1 MTHIPYEL
9 FGARTG
15 NCIRVAIAFEEAG
28 LPYTIRLVDMKQKE
42 HQSAEFMAL
51 NPSGKVPVMIDRSR
65 GPEHAPLV
73 LTQSNAIL
81 YHLADLAP
89 ERLLGSRESRPRA
102 HERFFFFLTDVILP
116 SHAAFWLR
124 TEDSANVA
132 RRILNDRAMHAIRL
146 AERFAS
152 ENAFLGGDTFGLA
165 DIAAV
170 TIVHA
175 YERELEWDALP
186 ALRRWYEAA
195 MKRPSVARGMRA
207 FDD

>member
-1 MTHIPYEL
+1 MTHVPYDL
-9 FGARTG
+9 YGARTG
-15 NCIRVAIAFEEAG
+15 NSIRVAIAFEEAG
-28 LPYTIRLVDMKQKE
+28 LPYTVRLVDLRQGE

-51 NPSGKVPVMIDRSR
+51 NPSGKVPVIVDRSR

-89 ERLLGSRESRPRA
+89 ETLLGSREWRARA

-116 SHAAFWLR
+116 SHATFWLR
-124 TEDSANVA
+124 TEATANVA
-132 RRILNDRAMHAIRL
+132 RKILNDRAMHAICL

-152 ENAFLGGDTFGLA
+152 ESAFLGGDRFGLA

-170 TIVHA
+170 TIVNT
-175 YERELEWDALP
+175 YERELPWNTLP

-195 MKRPSVARGMRA
+195 MERPSVVRGMRA
-207 FDD
+207 FDV